1 MVFKKLL
8 GALGVGG
15 PTVDTVLTTPVVQP
29 GGVLHGQVDLT
40 GGTVETDISG
50 ITVTLVARVE
60 IEHEDGESSSVRP
73 FARFSVTPPRHLAP
87 GERRSIPF
95 AFPVPYETPVTTI
108 AGQRLTGM
116 ALGLRTEVEI
126 SGALDKGDSD
136 PLDVEPLPVQRRLLD
151 AFLALGFRFRSADL
165 EAGHIRGT
173 AQSLPFY
180 QEIEFSAAPQ
190 YAHACNSVEVT
201 FLATPH
207 RVEVILEADKRG
219 GVFGHGGGDVI
230 NHHAVEHSAADQDL
244 TGLVDSWI
252 RQAL

>member
-15 PTVDTVLTTPVVQP
+15 PGVDTVLTTPVVQP
-29 GGVLHGQVDLT
+29 GGALHGQVNLT
-40 GGTVETDISG
+40 GGTVEADISG
-50 ITVTLVARVE
+50 ITLTLVARVE
-60 IEHEDGESSSVRP
+60 VEHEDGESTGLYP
-73 FARFSVTPPRHLAP
+73 FARFAVTPPLHLAP

-95 AFPVPYETPVTTI
+95 AFPVPYETPVTAV
-108 AGQRLTGM
+108 AGQRLAGM
-116 ALGLRTEVEI
+116 ALGVRTEVEI

-180 QEIEFSAAPQ
+180 QEIEFAAAPQ
-190 YAHACNSVEVT
+190 YAGACNSVEVT
-201 FLATPH
+201 FLATAH
-207 RVEVILEADKRG
+207 QVEVVLEADKRG

-230 NHHAVEHSAADQDL
+230 HTHVLDHSAADQDL
-244 TGLVDSWI
+244 TALVDGWI

>member
-15 PTVDTVLTTPVVQP
+15 PGVDTVLSTPVVLP
-29 GGVLHGQVDLT
+29 GGLLQGQVNLT
-40 GGTVETDISG
+40 GGTVPADIAG
-50 ITVTLVARVE
+50 ITLTLVARVE
-60 IEHEDGESSSVRP
+60 IEHEEGESTGLYP
-73 FARFSVTPPRHLAP
+73 FARFSVTPPLHLAA
-87 GERRSIPF
+87 GENRSIPF
-95 AFPVPYETPVTTI
+95 AFPVPYETPVTAI
-108 AGQRLTGM
+108 AGQRLSGM
-116 ALGLRTEVEI
+116 ALGVRTEVDI

-173 AQSLPFY
+173 GQSLPFY

-201 FLATPH
+201 FIADQH
-207 RVEVILEADKRG
+207 RVEVVLEADKRG
-219 GVFGHGGGDVI
+219 GIFGHGGGDVI
-230 NHHAVEHSAADQDL
+230 RTHVVEHSAAGQDL
-244 TGLVDSWI
+244 TALVDGWV
-252 RQAL
+252 RAAL